1 MMQVLYFNQ
10 NLNIEQSLSAR
21 QLQNMKELN
30 VVYVKDLYN
39 FPARRWHTAL
49 ELKRKWSNLDIM
61 TCNTLVSVLP
71 SPWRQFQKSTVNRSG
86 SDLETIMTV
95 GSVTKWAY
103 KKLVK
108 PKLLDVCPC
117 ENKWNVEL
125 GITPQWKKLCTFLT
139 DCTKNIDLRWF
150 QFRLLH
156 KLLPT
161 RKMLKTFQ
169 LTDDDQCVFLQR
181 SPRNG
186 ITFIC
191 TLSSS

>member
-39 FPARRWHTAL
+39 FSARRWHTAL

-61 TCNTLVSVLP
+61 TCNTLVSVVP
-71 SPWRQFQKSTVNRSG
+71 SPWRQFQMSTATRSG
-86 SDLETIMTV
+86 SDLETMMTV

-103 KKLVK
+103 KRLVE
-108 PKLLDVCPC
+108 PELLDVCPC

-125 GITPQWKKLCTFLT
+125 GITPQWKKCIYF
-139 DCTKNIDLRWF
+139 
-150 QFRLLH
+150 
-156 KLLPT
+156 
-161 RKMLKTFQ
+161 
-169 LTDDDQCVFLQR
+169 
-181 SPRNG
+181 
-186 ITFIC
+186 
-191 TLSSS
+191 